1 MSSCCDEGCEEEIN
15 ELYLA
20 YMKKMSRLPRLHPQ
34 RCNDK
39 CGCYARTC
47 TCAHAHNKN
56 SYLNVSLKTA

>member
-1 MSSCCDEGCEEEIN
+1 MSSCCDEGCEEEVN

-34 RCNDK
+34 CCNDK

-47 TCAHAHNKN
+47 VYHCNKN
-56 SYLNVSLKTA
+56 SHLKTSIETA

>member
-1 MSSCCDEGCEEEIN
+1 MSSCCDEGCEEETN

-39 CGCYARTC
+39 CGCYARAEKC
-47 TCAHAHNKN
+47 HCNRN
-56 SYLNVSLKTA
+56 SYLKISIMTA